1 MDEMRGETDDREM
14 VENRMGKE
22 ENTKDQGTDSY
33 PSLLKEREKEEGREI
48 GSSPDRLMYSNCFIF
63 SSEEMFEIKHI
74 RNILPEVDES

>member
-33 PSLLKEREKEEGREI
+33 PSLLKEREKGGE
-48 GSSPDRLMYSNCFIF
+48 
-63 SSEEMFEIKHI
+63 
-74 RNILPEVDES
+74 RNWKFA